1 MERALQSESRLNK
14 KVFAYL
20 PFLDGLRA
28 LSIFA
33 VLTFHTNG
41 PIGHYAFKYGGWAGV
56 DAFFV
61 ISGFLITGILLQERD
76 KTGSIKLKDFY
87 KRRILRLVPAF
98 ALWLVVTAIY
108 RYVNHTFSIVAAGL
122 AAVYMYDYGLAFGN
136 VMGSGFDIAWS
147 LSVEEKFYLFW
158 PSLVNK
164 CRRALPFI
172 GVSAILGC
180 LIWKAFLVIRGCQLS
195 FCFDIKIDALMIGC
209 CTAMLLNNKSAR
221 AWLEKHLTSN
231 VISNVISSALL
242 VAIVF
247 YLRGMGHPCGAR
259 TMLDQLWYWDVR
271 VPAFS
276 LTVAALIVALAVYPQ
291 ALAARFL
298 SFGPIAWLGRISYS
312 IYLWHMLAFAW
323 AVYVGDFIHKTSAI
337 QIEEGKFFWTLI
349 FAAISFYA
357 IEKPF
362 LRMKQKFEFTSA
374 PPLTAPL
381 VELRNRFEVEHTE
394 DDNGSLQAQRRII

>member
-1 MERALQSESRLNK
+1 LEKASQSESGNSK

-41 PIGHYAFKYGGWAGV
+41 PIGLKAFKYGGWAGV
-56 DAFFV
+56 DVFFV

-76 KTGSIKLKDFY
+76 KTGSIKLKNFY
-87 KRRILRLVPAF
+87 NRRILRLVPAF
-98 ALWLVVTAIY
+98 VLWLVVTAIY
-108 RYVNHTFSIVAAGL
+108 RYVNHTFSWVAAGL
-122 AAVYMYDYGLAFGN
+122 AAVYMYDWGLAFGH

-164 CRRALPFI
+164 CRKALPYI
-172 GVSAILGC
+172 GISAILGC
-180 LIWKAFLVIRGCQLS
+180 LIWKAFLVTRGCQLT

-209 CTAMLLNNKSAR
+209 CTAILLNNKSAR
-221 AWLEKHLTSN
+221 AWLEKHLKSN
-231 VISNVISSALL
+231 LKSSIISIALL
-242 VAIVF
+242 IGVVF
-247 YLRGMGHPCGAR
+247 YLRGMGHPCGAH
-259 TMLDQLWYWDVR
+259 TMFDQLWYWDVR
-271 VPAFS
+271 VPCFS
-276 LTVAALIVALAVYPQ
+276 LTVAALIVALTVYPQ
-291 ALAARFL
+291 ALAGRFL
-298 SFGPIAWLGRISYS
+298 SWGPIAWFGRISYS

-323 AVYVGDFIHKTSAI
+323 AVYVGDLIHKTTPI

-349 FAAISFYA
+349 FATISFYA

-362 LRMKQKFEFTSA
+362 LRMKKKFEYSA
-374 PPLTAPL
+374 VVPVSSPPALTEA
-381 VELRNRFEVEHTE
+381 R
-394 DDNGSLQAQRRII
+394 